1 LYNALQA
8 CLGRDGPVD
17 FGPRRSRKSRVFP
30 FNRGNPR
37 WKRHLLQCSKN
48 RKCDRSLQR
57 AAYVATTLT
66 LAINRSA
73 AAVGARATEC
83 GAGQGLAASTVGEA
97 AFAVSTTRALN
108 CVAATIAG
116 LAATLP
122 EFDTGFGRADRTDV
136 RNAHFACAGTEPTID
151 LSATAVVDT
160 TASSSR
166 TDLWG
171 AGLADIGD
179 AKKFRSTGTVVIA
192 TSELAA
198 SAVVD
203 GPAV

>member
-1 LYNALQA
+1 MRCKLALAVTAQSTS
-8 CLGRDGPVD
+8 GRDAVGSPAS
-17 FGPRRSRKSRVFP
+17 FRSIGETLGGRVTYI
-30 FNRGNPR
+30 
-37 WKRHLLQCSKN
+37 QCSKN
-48 RKCDRSLQR
+48 RKCDRSLER
-57 AAYVATTLT
+57 AAHVATTLT

-73 AAVGARATEC
+73 AAVGARSTEC

-116 LAATLP
+116 LAATLT

-136 RNAHFACAGTEPTID
+136 RNAHFACAGTGPTID

-179 AKKFRSTGTVVIA
+179 AK
-192 TSELAA
+192 
-198 SAVVD
+198 
-203 GPAV
+203 